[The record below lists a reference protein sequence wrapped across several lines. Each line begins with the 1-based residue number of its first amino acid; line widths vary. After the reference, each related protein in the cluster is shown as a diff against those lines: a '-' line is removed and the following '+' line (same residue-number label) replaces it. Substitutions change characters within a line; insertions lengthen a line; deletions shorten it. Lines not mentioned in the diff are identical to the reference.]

1 MVVNNPNN
9 WHWVDKNCIGW
20 AKEYFKQKLVGVE
33 AGSVKDKKYAKI
45 KSVSSIEGDCEVI
58 SVRGRLYL
66 CLI

>member
-45 KSVSSIEGDCEVI
+45 KSVSSIEGD
-58 SVRGRLYL
+58 L
-66 CLI
+66 